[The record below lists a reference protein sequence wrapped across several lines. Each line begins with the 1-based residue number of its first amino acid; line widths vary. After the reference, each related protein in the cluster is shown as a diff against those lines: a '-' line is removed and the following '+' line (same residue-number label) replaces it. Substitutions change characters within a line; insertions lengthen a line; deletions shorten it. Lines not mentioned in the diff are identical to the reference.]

1 MFCSKCGTQLNEDA
15 KFCNNCGERIVVNS
29 TQNNE
34 TFQNNTTN
42 VENTESNKQTF
53 FEKFKKLTKEEE
65 LSQEELKEL
74 SKNYNKYLAAFF
86 HLKEPPTNDELK
98 RLKEENEKLKLCEDK
113 GLVSLLINKTKGIS
127 SPDKKEQ
134 LSCLLLVPYAYLF
147 YVGAKKSA
155 IVLFIISSALIFMI
169 MAIKSLIPIPL
180 FIELI
185 IAYIGLAGAYVSL
198 TDKLLYLAFKERMK
212 KVENEKSE
220 EEKLAKFKS
229 ICPDKDKSKKSYIVS
244 FACLILICII
254 ASYTFKDSGI
264 FINLVKKG
272 AFGAYPNIIVEELI
286 NAAIKKPKW
295 EQIIAKDAKK
305 YVNVSGDMYGF
316 NVLIQ
321 FRIND
326 INGPKGDGP
335 SWDWELNYYEI
346 DGQPMPIYGL
356 ANDLYQLYIA
366 NK

>member
-15 KFCNNCGERIVVNS
+15 KFCNNCGERIITNS

-42 VENTESNKQTF
+42 VENTESNKKSF
-53 FEKFKKLTKEEE
+53 FEKFKKFTEVELEPEERKK
-65 LSQEELKEL
+65 LLD
-74 SKNYNKYLAAFF
+74 NHNKYLAAFF
-86 HLKEPPTNDELK
+86 DVKEPPTDYELEV
-98 RLKEENEKLKLCEDK
+98 LKESNEELKLCEEK

-127 SPDKKEQ
+127 SPDKKEL

-155 IVLFIISSALIFMI
+155 VVLFIISSALIFMI
-169 MAIKSLIPIPL
+169 MAIKSLIPIPF

-185 IAYIGLAGAYVSL
+185 IVYICLAGTYVSL
-198 TDKLLYLAFKERMK
+198 THKLLYLAFKERMK
-212 KVENEKSE
+212 KVENETYE
-220 EEKLAKFKS
+220 EAKLEKFKS
-229 ICPDKDKSKKSYIVS
+229 LCPDKDKSQKSYIVS
-244 FACLILICII
+244 FVCLILICII
-254 ASYTFKDSGI
+254 ASFTFRDSGV

-272 AFGAYPNIIVEELI
+272 AFVAYPNVTVEELI

-295 EQIIAKDAKK
+295 EQIIAKDGNK
-305 YVNVSGDMYGF
+305 YVNVSGDMYGMK
-316 NVLIQ
+316 VLIQ
-321 FRIND
+321 FKIND
-326 INGPKGDGP
+326 IKGPKGDGP
-335 SWDWELNYYEI
+335 SWTWEVNASEL

-356 ANDLYQLYIA
+356 ADDLYQLYIA

>member
-15 KFCNNCGERIVVNS
+15 KFCNNCGERIITNS

-34 TFQNNTTN
+34 TFQNNTPN
-42 VENTESNKQTF
+42 VENTESNKKSF
-53 FEKFKKLTKEEE
+53 FEKFKKFTEVELEPEERKK
-65 LSQEELKEL
+65 LLD
-74 SKNYNKYLAAFF
+74 NHNKYLAAFF
-86 HLKEPPTNDELK
+86 HLKEPPTDYELEV
-98 RLKEENEKLKLCEDK
+98 LKESNEQLKLCEEK

-127 SPDKKEQ
+127 SPDKKEL
-134 LSCLLLVPYAYLF
+134 LSCFLLVPYAYLF

-169 MAIKSLIPIPL
+169 MAIKSLIPIPF

-185 IAYIGLAGAYVSL
+185 IAYIWLFLMYINL
-198 TDKLLYLAFKERMK
+198 IDKSLYLAFKERMK

-272 AFGAYPNIIVEELI
+272 AFGAYPNITVEELI

-326 INGPKGDGP
+326 IKGPKGDGP
-335 SWDWELNYYEI
+335 SWTWELNYYEI
-346 DGQPMPIYGL
+346 DGQSMPIYGL